1 MLSTIWALG
10 SLIAVGGLGYLVQ
23 DDIGPVA
30 DARAVV
36 TTPDVSPP
44 VS

>member
-23 DDIGPVA
+23 DDVGRVA
-30 DARAVV
+30 DARSVA
-36 TTPDVSPP
+36 TTPDVPPP